1 MNSSVHPPNL
11 ECVSEMSDMNVSD
24 FPEEDTKQ
32 IEGQTLSPH
41 FLSQLREVNFDPLSV
56 QSLLA

>member
-24 FPEEDTKQ
+24 FPEEDTKEPV
-32 IEGQTLSPH
+32 EGPALSAD
-41 FLSQLREVNFDPLSV
+41 FLPQLREVRCPKT
-56 QSLLA
+56 